1 MKQGKLA
8 IGVVAFSFLAFG
20 FTSISNTAVTIPSIS
35 KTVNQ
40 TEKGTSQIIG
50 KTAVI
55 TFSQFQ
61 VEETFV
67 SESVLHWKIKNENGS
82 YNESDEQISF
92 KRLND
97 HQFFINW
104 IEKTGLTVSQII
116 DAQNGTV
123 TSFVSNKDEK
133 SDRGQRSANF
143 LQGKLEF
150 KK

>member
-8 IGVVAFSFLAFG
+8 LGIAAFSFLAFG
-20 FTSISNTAVTIPSIS
+20 FSSISNNAGTPSS
-35 KTVNQ
+35 LKTVSQ
-40 TEKGTSQIIG
+40 TEKGLSQIIG

-55 TFSQFQ
+55 TFAQFQ

-67 SESVLHWKIKNENGS
+67 SESVLHWRIKNENGS
-82 YNESDEQISF
+82 YSESDEQISF
-92 KRLND
+92 KKLND

-116 DAQNGTV
+116 DAQNNTV

-133 SDRGQRSANF
+133 SERGQRSANF